1 MRIFVTGASGWIGS
15 AVVRDLVDAGHEVVG
30 LARSDE
36 SAGVIT
42 GLGAEV
48 QRGDLDDLDSL
59 RRGAAG
65 SDGVV
70 HLGYNHDFSDM
81 QGAAQTDLAAITT
94 MGEVIEGT
102 DKLLLVASG
111 VAGLRPGQLATEQD
125 MPDPSTHP
133 RIASAEATLAL
144 ASSGVRSVVARFAPT
159 VHGPGDKGFV
169 ATLVGVARERGVSG
183 FIGDGAG
190 RWPAVHR
197 FDAATL
203 VRRAV
208 EDAPAGT
215 VLHVI
220 AEEGIPTRTIA
231 EAIGRGLDLPVESIA
246 PEDAP
251 AHFGWIGMFFGADVP
266 ASNAATRE
274 RFAWDPVHPGL
285 IDDLDAGSY
294 FRGVEGVG

>member
-15 AVVRDLVDAGHEVVG
+15 AVVRDLLDSGHDVVG

-36 SAGVIT
+36 SAATVT
-42 GLGAEV
+42 GLGAEL

-59 RRGAAG
+59 RRGAAA
-65 SDGVV
+65 SDGIV

-81 QGAAQTDLAAITT
+81 QGAAQTDLAAITA

-102 DKLLLVASG
+102 DKLLLIASG
-111 VAGLRPGQLATEQD
+111 VAGLRPGQVATERD
-125 MPDPSTHP
+125 MPDPNTHP
-133 RIASAEATLAL
+133 RIASAQATLAL
-144 ASSGVRSVVARFAPT
+144 ASKGVRSVVARFAPT

-197 FDAATL
+197 LDAATL
-203 VRRAV
+203 VVRAV
-208 EDAPAGT
+208 EDAAPGT

-220 AEEGIPTRTIA
+220 AEEGVPTRAIA

-246 PEDAP
+246 PERA
-251 AHFGWIGMFFGADVP
+251 AEHFGWIGMFFGADVP
-266 ASNAATRE
+266 ASNTVTRE
-274 RFAWDPVHPGL
+274 QFGWDPIQPGL
-285 IDDLDAGSY
+285 IADLDAGSY